1 LDLTPDVTVVVHP
14 VDTTVHS
21 TYPEGYRWA
30 VMVGGVSPTVLEYC
44 ANAGHCPTVVEAAF
58 TGEQCGSAA
67 AKALR
72 MLGVP
77 ARYGVLTLGYDPIP
91 AEADELP
98 LAVWR
103 GEEEV

>member
-1 LDLTPDVTVVVHP
+1 
-14 VDTTVHS
+14 
-21 TYPEGYRWA
+21 
-30 VMVGGVSPTVLEYC
+30 
-44 ANAGHCPTVVEAAF
+44 
-58 TGEQCGSAA
+58 
-67 AKALR
+67 